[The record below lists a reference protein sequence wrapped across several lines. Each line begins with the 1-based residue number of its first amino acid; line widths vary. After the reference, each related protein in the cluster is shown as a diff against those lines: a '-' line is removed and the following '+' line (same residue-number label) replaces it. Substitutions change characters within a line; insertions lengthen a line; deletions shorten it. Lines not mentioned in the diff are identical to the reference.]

1 MEAEALRAEEDS
13 QKGYVEF
20 ARNTN
25 DSIEEKSKYLLNKE
39 EEKAKSEQELVESK
53 EGAATIMQEMEQLF
67 NADADLHKSCD
78 FILKNSEDRT
88 TARDSEVDAL
98 KESLAMFSG
107 ASFAA
112 LLQGHP
118 LLLGGDKSRDLP
130 CLFDGQPLE
139 KQLQWYPPPR
149 RQYSR
154 RELFADQCVNFTG
167 AVLAWVGAA
176 ALSYISWRHG
186 DETVKQWG
194 FLAHGLGLILMLN
207 LSAYYHYAAW
217 DWQRTQ
223 QLKSLDH
230 IGISAM
236 IMGSYAPL
244 MIKCESYRVLLFVC
258 VMGFLGFSIE
268 VYRLMS
274 DMSSAEHWTYLDWVN
289 LARYLTMGWACVVI
303 MPHMSRILSTTG
315 FYTCIA
321 GGVLYTVGVLFLIS
335 EELEFHLTI
344 WHLFVLGGS
353 FCFYFVNVLEL
364 AGGHPAGAR

>member
-1 MEAEALRAEEDS
+1 MSALIKDS
-13 QKGYVEF
+13 GNE
-20 ARNTN
+20 T
-25 DSIEEKSKYLLNKE
+25 
-39 EEKAKSEQELVESK
+39 
-53 EGAATIMQEMEQLF
+53 
-67 NADADLHKSCD
+67 
-78 FILKNSEDRT
+78 
-88 TARDSEVDAL
+88 
-98 KESLAMFSG
+98 
-107 ASFAA
+107 A
-112 LLQGHP
+112 LLLGDESYNSASTLGMKSGNETA

-154 RELFADQCVNFTG
+154 RELCADHCVNFTG

-176 ALSYISWRHG
+176 AQSCISWHYEDG
-186 DETVKQWG
+186 SEKQLG
-194 FLAHGLGLILMLN
+194 FLAHGLGLIPMLN
-207 LSAYYHYAAW
+207 LSAYYHYASW

-223 QLKSLDH
+223 KLKSLDH
-230 IGISAM
+230 VGISAM

-244 MIKCESYRVLLFVC
+244 MIQCESYIVLLFVW
-258 VMGFLGFSIE
+258 VMGVLGFSIE

-303 MPHMSRILSTTG
+303 MPVMSHILSPTA
-315 FYTCIA
+315 FCACIA
-321 GGVLYTVGVLFLIS
+321 GGVLYTVGVLFLIF
-335 EELEFHLTI
+335 EELEFHLAV

-364 AGGHPAGAR
+364 AGGQPAGAR